1 VIDIAAMST
10 RRAPLALANITLAWG
25 PGVHA
30 LVGAPADGGRLLL
43 AVIAGAMRPRTGR
56 VRVLDGAPTDARVR
70 KAVAYVPAEPLLPDA
85 LRVDEALAVAAA
97 IRGEPVRPAAERLAV
112 LGVEGLA
119 RRTVRSLSRAE
130 VRAVALCEALGS
142 SRVSALLVDEPLI
155 AMEPQAAARVADAL
169 RAKARDGCAVIVATG
184 SLRDAGEL
192 ADDFVFLKAGAISSR
207 TSSLDDLAGFAPR
220 GARLTIISPDVAGAR
235 ALVAHLAREADVDGI
250 EYDVPLRGFA
260 RDDGGG
266 GVVRIRGQNGIILAR
281 AAARAAIEAGVDIR
295 QMRLDPLSIED
306 ARNASCALADARYGG
321 AYTSVQSAPAPIAPS
336 EPGAPPGASPAE
348 TRP

>member
-1 VIDIAAMST
+1 MIDIEALST
-10 RRAPLALANITLAWG
+10 RRSPLALANITLAWG

-56 VRVLDGAPTDARVR
+56 VRVLGGAPTDARVR
-70 KAVAYVPAEPLLPDA
+70 KAVAYVPAVPLLPDA
-85 LRVDEALAVAAA
+85 LRVDEVLAVAAA
-97 IRGEPVRPAAERLAV
+97 IRNGPVRPAAERLAV

-119 RRTVRSLSRAE
+119 RRAVRSLSRAE
-130 VRAVALCEALGS
+130 VRAVALCEALAS
-142 SRVSALLVDEPLI
+142 SQVSVLLIDEPLI
-155 AMEPQAAARVADAL
+155 AIEPPAAARVAAAL

-220 GARLTIISPDVAGAR
+220 GARLTIISADAAGAR

-250 EYDVPLRGFA
+250 AYDAPLRGFA
-260 RDDGGG
+260 LADGA
-266 GVVRIRGQNGIILAR
+266 GVVRIRGQNGIALGR
-281 AAARAAIEAGVDIR
+281 AAARAAIQAGVDIR
-295 QMRLDPLSIED
+295 QMRLDPLSLED
-306 ARNASCALADARYGG
+306 ARNASSALADARPEG
-321 AYTSVQSAPAPIAPS
+321 AYTSVQAAPAPT
-336 EPGAPPGASPAE
+336 APPPPFGPPGPPPAE
-348 TRP
+348 ARP